1 MFWEFGFAI
10 AGLIP
15 LVNSIIST
23 ECPPDK
29 KGEVFGFN
37 FLTGHAGMALGPFA
51 AGALS
56 GWFGY
61 QAVIVASGLIL
72 FPLIIY
78 LNYGK
83 K

>member
-1 MFWEFGFAI
+1 
-10 AGLIP
+10 
-15 LVNSIIST
+15 
-23 ECPPDK
+23 
-29 KGEVFGFN
+29 
-37 FLTGHAGMALGPFA
+37 MALGPFA

-83 K
+83 NKTRMFV

>member
-1 MFWEFGFAI
+1 
-10 AGLIP
+10 
-15 LVNSIIST
+15 
-23 ECPPDK
+23 
-29 KGEVFGFN
+29 
-37 FLTGHAGMALGPFA
+37 MALGPFA

-61 QAVIVASGLIL
+61 LAVIVASGLIL